1 MGKSEP
7 LSNVDAAWL
16 GMEDPTNLM
25 MVTGILTFN
34 EVVELEAIK
43 EVLRKRFL
51 KFDRFTQRI
60 VQNRLPLTAPYWEDD
75 ADFDLN
81 AHVHRIALPA
91 PGDQTAL
98 QELVSD
104 LMSTPLDFT
113 KPPWQMHL
121 VENFGDGCAIV
132 VRLHHAVADGMA
144 LIYVL
149 LSLTDMTPEA
159 SLNHP
164 PLAEKPQRENERGGM
179 LGALFKQAAATV
191 RTTRRVTGRVLD
203 EGWETLNNPS
213 RAVELAI
220 QGTDTAVA
228 AGRLVFRT
236 PDPPT
241 LFRGELGV
249 AKRAAWSKPLSLK
262 EVKTIKN
269 VTGSTVND
277 VLIAAMVG
285 GLRRYLLARNQPV
298 DGLNFRAAVPV
309 NLRKQEEMGTLGNK
323 FGIVYL
329 SLPVGVA
336 DPFERLQLVH
346 KRMEQLKNTPE
357 AMVAI
362 GILNAIGMS
371 PPELQAQSV
380 SMFASKATAVMTN
393 VPGPPIPLYL
403 AGKKIENL
411 MFWVPQ
417 AGRVALGISILSY
430 AGKVYLGVNTDTGLV
445 PNPDEIIDGFY
456 EEFDAL
462 LALARQVE
470 AQPVREPVPPVP
482 PPLTVNVNTA
492 SAADLDALPGIG
504 AATAQRIVDYREK
517 NGRFTAVDELTHVSG
532 INDAKLGLIRE
543 HITL

>member
-1 MGKSEP
+1 MAKSEP

-25 MVTGILTFN
+25 MVTGILTFK
-34 EVVELEAIK
+34 EVVELEVIK

-60 VQNRLPLTAPYWEDD
+60 VQNRLPLAAPYWEDD
-75 ADFDLN
+75 EDFDLN
-81 AHVHRIALPA
+81 AHIHRIALPA
-91 PGDQTAL
+91 PGNQAAL

-121 VENFGDGCAIV
+121 VENFGEGCAVI

-164 PLAEKPQRENERGGM
+164 AVVEEPKAAGARGGM
-179 LGALFKQAAATV
+179 VGALFKQAGSTL
-191 RTTRRVTGRVLD
+191 RTTRRLTGRVVN
-203 EGWETLNNPS
+203 EGLETLSNPS
-213 RAVELAI
+213 RAMDLAI
-220 QGTDTAVA
+220 QGTDAAVA

-241 LFRGELGV
+241 IFRGELGV
-249 AKRAAWSKPLSLK
+249 SKRAAWSKPLRLK
-262 EVKTIKN
+262 EVKAIKSI
-269 VTGSTVND
+269 TGTTVND

-285 GLRRYLLARNQPV
+285 GLRRYMLARNQTV

-329 SLPVGVA
+329 SLPVGIA
-336 DPFERLQLVH
+336 DPFDRLQVIH
-346 KRMEQLKNTPE
+346 KRMDELKNTPE
-357 AMVAI
+357 AAVAI

-371 PPELQAQSV
+371 PPEVQAQSV

-445 PNPDEIIDGFY
+445 PNPDEIINYFY
-456 EEFDAL
+456 EEFEAL
-462 LALARQVE
+462 LDLVRQIEEE
-470 AQPVREPVPPVP
+470 AAAKAPITAQININ
-482 PPLTVNVNTA
+482 LA
-492 SAADLDALPGIG
+492 SAADLDVLPGIG
-504 AATAQRIVDYREK
+504 RTMAERIVAYREE
-517 NGRFTAVDELTHVSG
+517 NGRFTTVQDLTHVTG
-532 INDAKLGLIRE
+532 INESKLALIKD
-543 HITL
+543 HITI

>member
-25 MVTGILTFN
+25 MVTGILTFQ
-34 EVVELEAIK
+34 EVLDLEAVK

-51 KFDRFTQRI
+51 KFDRFKQRI
-60 VQNRLPLTAPYWEDD
+60 VQSRIPLTAPYWEDD
-75 ADFDLN
+75 DDFDLN

-91 PGDQTAL
+91 PGDQAAL

-121 VENFGDGCAIV
+121 VENFGDGCAMV

-164 PLAEKPQRENERGGM
+164 PAAEETDEDKTRGGM
-179 LGALFKQAAATV
+179 VGALFKQAASTL
-191 RTTRRVTGRVLD
+191 RTTRRVANRVL
-203 EGWETLNNPS
+203 EESWEAMNNPS
-213 RAVELAI
+213 RAVDLAI

-228 AGRLVFRT
+228 AGRLVFRL

-249 AKRAAWSKPLSLK
+249 AKRAAWSKPLRLK
-262 EVKTIKN
+262 EVKAIKN
-269 VTGSTVND
+269 ITGTTVND
-277 VLIAAMVG
+277 VLISAMVG
-285 GLRRYLLARNQPV
+285 GLRRYLLAREQKV

-309 NLRKQEEMGTLGNK
+309 NLRKKEEMGTLGNK

-336 DPFERLQLVH
+336 DPFDRLQLVH
-346 KRMEQLKNTPE
+346 KRMDQLKNTPE
-357 AMVAI
+357 AAVAI

-371 PPELQAQSV
+371 PPEVQAQSV
-380 SMFASKATAVMTN
+380 TMFASKATAVMTN

-445 PNPDEIIDGFY
+445 PNPDEIIAGFY
-456 EEFDAL
+456 EELDAL
-462 LALARQVE
+462 LDLVRQVE
-470 AQPVREPVPPVP
+470 EAPARA
-482 PPLTVNVNTA
+482 PLMNINTA
-492 SAADLDALPGIG
+492 TAVDLDTLPGIG
-504 AATAQRIVDYREK
+504 STMAERIVADREE
-517 NGRFTAVDELTHVSG
+517 NGRFTTIDDLTRVTG
-532 INDAKLGLIRE
+532 INETKLALIKGQL
-543 HITL
+543 TV

>member
-25 MVTGILTFN
+25 MVTGILTFP
-34 EVVELEAIK
+34 EVLDLEAVK

-51 KFDRFTQRI
+51 KFDRFKQRI
-60 VQNRLPLTAPYWEDD
+60 VQSRIPLTAPYWEDD
-75 ADFDLN
+75 EDFDLN
-81 AHVHRIALPA
+81 AHIHRIALPA
-91 PGDQTAL
+91 PGDQAAL

-121 VENFGDGCAIV
+121 VENFGDGCAMV
-132 VRLHHAVADGMA
+132 VRLHHAVADGIA

-164 PLAEKPQRENERGGM
+164 PTADEADEDKTRGGM
-179 LGALFKQAAATV
+179 VGALFKQATSTL
-191 RTTRRVTGRVLD
+191 RTTRRVANRVL
-203 EGWETLNNPS
+203 EESWETLNNPA
-213 RAVELAI
+213 RAVDLAI

-228 AGRLVFRT
+228 AGRLVFRL

-241 LFRGELGV
+241 LFRGELGI
-249 AKRAAWSKPLSLK
+249 AKRAAWSKPLRLK
-262 EVKTIKN
+262 EVKAIKN
-269 VTGSTVND
+269 VTGTTVND
-277 VLIAAMVG
+277 VLISAMVG
-285 GLRRYLLARNQPV
+285 GLRRYLLAREQKV

-309 NLRKQEEMGTLGNK
+309 NLRKKEEMGTLGNK

-336 DPFERLQLVH
+336 DPFDRLQLVH

-357 AMVAI
+357 AAVAI

-371 PPELQAQSV
+371 PPEVQAQSV
-380 SMFASKATAVMTN
+380 TMFASKATAVMTN

-445 PNPDEIIDGFY
+445 PNPDEIIAGFY
-456 EEFDAL
+456 EELDAL
-462 LALARQVE
+462 LDLVRQVE
-470 AQPVREPVPPVP
+470 EAPARAT
-482 PPLTVNVNTA
+482 LMNINTA
-492 SAADLDALPGIG
+492 TAVDLDTLPGIG
-504 AATAQRIVDYREK
+504 STMAERIVADREE
-517 NGRFTAVDELTHVSG
+517 NGRFTTIDDLTRVTG
-532 INDAKLGLIRE
+532 INETKLALIKDQL
-543 HITL
+543 TV

>member
-16 GMEDPTNLM
+16 GMEDSTNLM
-25 MVTGILTFN
+25 MVTGILTFKD
-34 EVVELEAIK
+34 VVDLEAIK

-60 VQNRLPLTAPYWEDD
+60 VSNRLPLTAPYWEDD
-75 ADFDLN
+75 EAFDLN
-81 AHVHRIALPA
+81 AHIHRIALPA
-91 PGDQTAL
+91 PGDQKAL

-104 LMSTPLDFT
+104 LMSTPLDFS

-121 VENFGDGCAIV
+121 VENFGEGCAIV
-132 VRLHHAVADGMA
+132 VRLHHAVADGIA

-164 PLAEKPQRENERGGM
+164 PAAMTPKVESGRGGM
-179 LGALFKQAAATV
+179 VGALFKQATSTL
-191 RTTRRVTGRVLD
+191 RTTRRLTSRVLD
-203 EGWETLNNPS
+203 EGRETFNNPS
-213 RAVELAI
+213 HALDLAV
-220 QGTDTAVA
+220 QGTDAAVA
-228 AGRLVFRT
+228 AGRLIFRT

-241 LFRGELGV
+241 IFRGGLGV
-249 AKRAAWSKPLSLK
+249 AKRAAWSKPIRLRD
-262 EVKTIKN
+262 VKAIKN
-269 VTGSTVND
+269 VTGTTVND

-285 GLRRYLLARNQPV
+285 GLRRYLLAREQTV
-298 DGLNFRAAVPV
+298 DNLNFRAAVPV
-309 NLRKQEEMGTLGNK
+309 NLRKKEEMGTLGNK

-329 SLPVGVA
+329 SLPVGIA
-336 DPFERLQLVH
+336 DPFDRLQVVH

-357 AMVAI
+357 ATVAI

-371 PPELQAQSV
+371 PSELQAQSV

-393 VPGPPIPLYL
+393 VPGPPIPLYM
-403 AGKKIENL
+403 AGKRIENL

-430 AGKVYLGVNTDTGLV
+430 AGKVYLGVNTDAGLV
-445 PNPDEIIDGFY
+445 PNPDEIIEGFY

-462 LALARQVE
+462 LDLVRQIE
-470 AQPVREPVPPVP
+470 EESTPAATSLPMI
-482 PPLTVNVNTA
+482 NINTA
-492 SAADLDALPGIG
+492 SAADFDGLPGIG
-504 AATAQRIVDYREK
+504 DTTAQRIVAYRAE
-517 NGRFTAVDELTHVSG
+517 NGRFTTINDLTNVTG
-532 INDAKLGLIRE
+532 INAAKLALIRDQ
-543 HITL
+543 ITI